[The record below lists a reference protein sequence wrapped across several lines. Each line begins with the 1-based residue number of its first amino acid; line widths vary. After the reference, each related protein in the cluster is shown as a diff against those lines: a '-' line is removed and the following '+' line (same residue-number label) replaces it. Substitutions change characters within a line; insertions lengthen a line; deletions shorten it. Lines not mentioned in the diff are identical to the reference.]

1 MLDELSSAH
10 ERDTSPQQGGR
21 SALLRRG
28 LAALVVVALGGLTV
42 ANLLGDGDVPERAPV
57 RPTPSQQP
65 THEVTPT
72 SQPLS
77 ALRWTV
83 RGDLADDAEF
93 TGAVLDVARANNPA
107 TEKVLY
113 AATLPDRS
121 RLALLGDGYED
132 AAGLGFQPAGVT
144 AFHVPAG
151 SSPAAGRL
159 SFAGEVTDPDSLVG
173 WAGRSRG
180 GDVYVVLLG
189 RPAPLAAR
197 LSSAIDYTSD
207 GGARRGWQPVRGRD
221 GSAIVE
227 LGNDTDPLVVAWT
240 TYGETTS
247 PLLMSVGGD
256 ITPKARHDVAASLHI
271 DGLDGAYRGPDR
283 AELRSAVVDGSW
295 AVLDPRRADIRVLWS
310 GVVVGRSRG
319 ALLLLRR
326 PDGPTFQLFVQGEGG
341 AVSAQGI
348 RHLPWADADVTP
360 WIVRTGE
367 PGAPLRVVNPSG
379 AGTATIAPAGGEEP
393 VRLRIGRSGLAEIA
407 AESSFLAR
415 TLPGAVITVRSPSGR
430 QVVETEWTGEDEL
443 DPYVLDSL

>member
-1 MLDELSSAH
+1 MRRSGS
-10 ERDTSPQQGGR
+10 TS
-21 SALLRRG
+21 
-28 LAALVVVALGGLTV
+28 
-42 ANLLGDGDVPERAPV
+42 
-57 RPTPSQQP
+57 SQQP

-93 TGAVLDVARANNPA
+93 TAAVLDVARANNPA

-121 RLALLGDGYED
+121 RLPLCWGTATRTLPGP
-132 AAGLGFQPAGVT
+132 GFEPAGVT

-207 GGARRGWQPVRGRD
+207 GGAGAAGSRSAVETGRRSSSSATTPTRSSWRGRRTARPRPRCSCPS
-221 GSAIVE
+221 GA
-227 LGNDTDPLVVAWT
+227 
-240 TYGETTS
+240 TS
-247 PLLMSVGGD
+247 RRS
-256 ITPKARHDVAASLHI
+256 ARHDVAASLHI
-271 DGLDGAYRGPDR
+271 DGLDGAYGGPDR
-283 AELRSAVVDGSW
+283 TELRNAVVDGSW

-319 ALLLLRR
+319 ALLAPAGRAR
-326 PDGPTFQLFVQGEGG
+326 PSSSSSRARAGRSPCKASATCRGRTPTSPRGSSGP
-341 AVSAQGI
+341 A
-348 RHLPWADADVTP
+348 
-360 WIVRTGE
+360 E

-379 AGTATIAPAGGEEP
+379 AGSATIAPAGGEEP